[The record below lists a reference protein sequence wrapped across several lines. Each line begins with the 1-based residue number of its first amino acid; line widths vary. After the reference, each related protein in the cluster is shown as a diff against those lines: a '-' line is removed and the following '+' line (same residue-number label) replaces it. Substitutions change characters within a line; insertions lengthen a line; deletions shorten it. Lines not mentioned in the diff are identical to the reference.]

1 MSGPKNEKP
10 QEAPAEEPQEPQ
22 DQSTQPS
29 GPSQTQQATAAASA
43 AITDVRAKLVAG
55 EQFLLGAALVIVVV
69 SYFIFDFL
77 LENPVVGDFSVLLA
91 VLTVLAI
98 WIHRWGH
105 YDFGKGYRILIAA
118 LGVSLAILALMNL
131 LAWAR
136 LGGPSDDFLH
146 LLGRLTYWAAGVAAF
161 VGAWQVFRTR
171 ED

>member
-1 MSGPKNEKP
+1 MSGPENETPKG
-10 QEAPAEEPQEPQ
+10 APAEEPQ
-22 DQSTQPS
+22 DQPTAPA
-29 GPSQTQQATAAASA
+29 GPSQTQQATAAATA
-43 AITDVRAKLVAG
+43 AISDVREKLIAG
-55 EQFLLGAALVIVVV
+55 EQFLLSASVFIVVV

-91 VLTVLAI
+91 VLTVLTI
-98 WIHRWGH
+98 WVHRWGH
-105 YDFGKGYRILIAA
+105 YDFGTGYRILVAA

-161 VGAWQVFRTR
+161 IGAWQVFRTR
-171 ED
+171 EE